1 MSPEEAAV
9 MDRFLV
15 RLWPTSACNPII
27 TRGSETIML
36 NLKIRTL
43 CLSAGLVVTMAASS
57 MAADI
62 TGAGSS
68 FIAPVLS
75 KWAEGYKA
83 ATNNTVNYQS
93 VGSGAGIKQ
102 LLDKTI
108 IFGASDAP
116 MSDADLEK
124 NGIAQF
130 PMISGG
136 IVVSYNI
143 EGVKPGELVLD
154 GKTLA
159 EIFLGKITKWDDA
172 AIKALNPNL
181 KLPSTAVSVVY
192 RADSS
197 GTTFNF
203 TNYLSKVSPEWKEKV
218 GSKTAVEWPVGFGAK
233 GSEGVSTTVNQTAGS
248 ISYVEYSYVVANKIG
263 FAKMKNSAGKVIEP
277 SLDTFKAAAS
287 NADWAHAKNFN
298 LIITDQPGEKSWPIA
313 ASTWVMLYK
322 KPADAAANEEALKF
336 FKWAY
341 EKGQKD
347 ASDLSYL
354 PVPETVAKVVEDSW
368 KKDFG
373 TK

>member
-1 MSPEEAAV
+1 M
-9 MDRFLV
+9 F
-15 RLWPTSACNPII
+15 NH
-27 TRGSETIML
+27 
-36 NLKIRTL
+36 KIRSL
-43 CLSAGLVVTMAASS
+43 CLSAGLVVAMAASAS
-57 MAADI
+57 AADL

-68 FIAPVLS
+68 FIAPVMS
-75 KWAEGYKA
+75 KWAENYKA
-83 ATNNTVNYQS
+83 ATSNAVNYQS

-102 LLDKTI
+102 LVDKTI
-108 IFGASDAP
+108 VFAASDKP

-124 NGIAQF
+124 NGVAQF

-143 EGVKPGELVLD
+143 AGVKPGELVLD

-159 EIFLGKITKWDDA
+159 DIFLGKIAKWDDA
-172 AIKALNPNL
+172 AIKALNPDL
-181 KLPSTAVSVVY
+181 KLPSTAISVVY

-203 TNYLSKVSPEWKEKV
+203 TDYLSKVSPEWKEKA
-218 GSKTAVEWPVGFGAK
+218 GSNTTVEWPVGFGAK

-248 ISYVEYSYVVANKIG
+248 ISYVEYSYVVANHIG
-263 FAKMKNSAGKVIEP
+263 FAKMKNAAGKVIEP
-277 SLDTFKAAAS
+277 SLNTFEAAAS
-287 NADWAHAKNFN
+287 SADWAHAKNFN
-298 LIITDQPGEKSWPIA
+298 LIITNQPGEKSWPIA

-322 KPADAAANEEALKF
+322 KPADAAANDEALKF

-341 EKGQKD
+341 EKGQKE
-347 ASDLSYL
+347 ATGLSYL
-354 PVPETVAKVVEDSW
+354 PVPEAVVKVVEESW

>member
-1 MSPEEAAV
+1 
-9 MDRFLV
+9 
-15 RLWPTSACNPII
+15 
-27 TRGSETIML
+27 ML

-43 CLSAGLVVTMAASS
+43 CLSAGLAVVMAGSA

-83 ATNNTVNYQS
+83 ATKNTVNYQS

-108 IFGASDAP
+108 VFGASDKP

-136 IVVSYNI
+136 IVVSYNV
-143 EGVKPGELVLD
+143 EGVKAGELVLD
-154 GKTLA
+154 GTTLA
-159 EIFLGKITKWDDA
+159 DIFLGKIAKWDDA
-172 AIKALNPNL
+172 AIKALNPSV
-181 KLPSTAVSVVY
+181 KLPSTPISVVY

-203 TNYLSKVSPEWKEKV
+203 TDYLSKVSPDWKSKV
-218 GSKTAVEWPVGFGAK
+218 GSNTAVEWPVGFGAK

-248 ISYVEYSYVVANKIG
+248 ISYVEYSYVVANHIG
-263 FAKMKNSAGKVIEP
+263 FAKMKNAAGKVIEP
-277 SLDTFKAAAS
+277 NLETFKAAAS

-298 LIITDQPGEKSWPIA
+298 LIITNQPGEKSWPIA

-322 KPADAAANEEALKF
+322 KPADAASNEEALKF

-341 EKGQKD
+341 EKGQKSATD
-347 ASDLSYL
+347 MSYL
-354 PVPETVAKVVEDSW
+354 PVPETVAKVVEESW

>member
-1 MSPEEAAV
+1 
-9 MDRFLV
+9 
-15 RLWPTSACNPII
+15 
-27 TRGSETIML
+27 
-36 NLKIRTL
+36 
-43 CLSAGLVVTMAASS
+43 
-57 MAADI
+57 
-62 TGAGSS
+62 
-68 FIAPVLS
+68 
-75 KWAEGYKA
+75 
-83 ATNNTVNYQS
+83 
-93 VGSGAGIKQ
+93 
-102 LLDKTI
+102 
-108 IFGASDAP
+108 

-136 IVVSYNI
+136 IVVSYNVA
-143 EGVKPGELVLD
+143 GVKPGELVLD

-159 EIFLGKITKWDDA
+159 DIFLGKIAKWDDA
-172 AIKALNPNL
+172 AIKALNPDV
-181 KLPSTAVSVVY
+181 KLPSTPISVVY

-203 TNYLSKVSPEWKEKV
+203 TDYLGKVSPEWKEKV
-218 GSKTAVEWPVGFGAK
+218 GSDTAVEWPVGFGAK

-248 ISYVEYSYVVANKIG
+248 ISYVEYSYVVANHIG
-263 FAKMKNSAGKVIEP
+263 FAKMKNAAGKVIEP

-298 LIITDQPGEKSWPIA
+298 LIITNQPGEKSWPIA

-341 EKGQKD
+341 EKGQKE
-347 ASDLSYL
+347 ATDLSYL
-354 PVPETVAKVVEDSW
+354 PVPETVAKVVEESW

>member
-1 MSPEEAAV
+1 MIDHKFRS
-9 MDRFLV
+9 
-15 RLWPTSACNPII
+15 
-27 TRGSETIML
+27 
-36 NLKIRTL
+36 L
-43 CLSAGLVVTMAASS
+43 CLSAGLVVAMAASAS
-57 MAADI
+57 AADL

-68 FIAPVLS
+68 FIAPVMS
-75 KWAEGYKA
+75 KWAEEYKA
-83 ATNNTVNYQS
+83 ATSNAVNYQS

-108 IFGASDAP
+108 VFAASDKP

-124 NGIAQF
+124 NGVAQF

-143 EGVKPGELVLD
+143 AGVKPGELVLD

-159 EIFLGKITKWDDA
+159 DIFLGKIATWDDA
-172 AIKALNPNL
+172 AIKALNPDL
-181 KLPSTAVSVVY
+181 KLPSTAISVVY

-203 TNYLSKVSPEWKEKV
+203 TDYLSKVSPEWKEKA
-218 GSKTAVEWPVGFGAK
+218 GSNTTVDWPVGFGAK

-248 ISYVEYSYVVANKIG
+248 ISYVEYSYVVANHIG
-263 FAKMKNSAGKVIEP
+263 FAKMKNAAGKVIEP
-277 SLDTFKAAAS
+277 SLNTFEAAAS
-287 NADWAHAKNFN
+287 SADWAHAKNFN
-298 LIITDQPGEKSWPIA
+298 LIITNQPGEKSWPIA

-322 KPADAAANEEALKF
+322 KPTDAAANDEALKF

-341 EKGQKD
+341 EKGQKE
-347 ASDLSYL
+347 ATGLSYL
-354 PVPETVAKVVEDSW
+354 PVPEAVVKVVEESW

>member
-1 MSPEEAAV
+1 
-9 MDRFLV
+9 
-15 RLWPTSACNPII
+15 
-27 TRGSETIML
+27 ML
-36 NLKIRTL
+36 NLKLRSL
-43 CLSAGLVVTMAASS
+43 CLTAGLVASMS
-57 MAADI
+57 ATAMAADI

-83 ATNNTVNYQS
+83 ETNNVVNYQS

-108 IFGASDAP
+108 IFGASDKP
-116 MSDADLEK
+116 MSDKDLEK

-143 EGVKPGELVLD
+143 DGVKPGELVLD

-159 EIFLGKITKWDDA
+159 DIFLGKVAKWDDA
-172 AIKALNPNL
+172 AIKALNPEL
-181 KLPSTAVSVVY
+181 KLPSSPISVVY

-203 TNYLSKVSPEWKEKV
+203 TDYLSKVSPEWKEKV
-218 GSKTAVEWPVGFGAK
+218 GSDTAVEWPVGFGAK
-233 GSEGVSTTVNQTAGS
+233 GSEGVSTTVNQTSGS

-263 FAKMKNSAGKVIEP
+263 FAKMKNAAGKVIEP
-277 SLDTFKAAAS
+277 NLDTFKAAAS

-298 LIITDQPGEKSWPIA
+298 LIITNQPGEQSWPIA

-322 KPADAAANEEALKF
+322 NPADAAKNEEALKF
-336 FKWAY
+336 FKWSY
-341 EKGQKD
+341 EKGQK
-347 ASDLSYL
+347 AATDLSYL
-354 PVPETVAKVVEDSW
+354 AVPDSVAKVVEESW

-373 TK
+373 AK

>member
-1 MSPEEAAV
+1 M
-9 MDRFLV
+9 F
-15 RLWPTSACNPII
+15 NH
-27 TRGSETIML
+27 
-36 NLKIRTL
+36 KIRSL
-43 CLSAGLVVTMAASS
+43 CLSAGLVVAMAASAS
-57 MAADI
+57 AADL

-68 FIAPVLS
+68 FIAPVMS
-75 KWAEGYKA
+75 KWAENYKA
-83 ATNNTVNYQS
+83 ATSNAVNYQS

-108 IFGASDAP
+108 VFAASDKP

-124 NGIAQF
+124 NGVAQF

-143 EGVKPGELVLD
+143 AGVKPGELVLD

-159 EIFLGKITKWDDA
+159 DIFLGKIAKWDDA
-172 AIKALNPNL
+172 AIKALNPDA
-181 KLPSTAVSVVY
+181 KLPSAPISVVY

-203 TNYLSKVSPEWKEKV
+203 TDYLSKVSPEWKEKA
-218 GSKTAVEWPVGFGAK
+218 GSNTTVEWPVGFGAK

-248 ISYVEYSYVVANKIG
+248 ISYVEYSYVVANHIG
-263 FAKMKNSAGKVIEP
+263 FAKMKNAAGKVIEP
-277 SLDTFKAAAS
+277 SLNTFEAAAS
-287 NADWAHAKNFN
+287 SADWAHAKNFN
-298 LIITDQPGEKSWPIA
+298 LIITNQPGEKSWPIA

-322 KPADAAANEEALKF
+322 KPGDAAANDEALKF

-341 EKGQKD
+341 EKGQKE
-347 ASDLSYL
+347 ATGLSYL
-354 PVPETVAKVVEDSW
+354 PVPETVVKVVEESW

>member
-1 MSPEEAAV
+1 
-9 MDRFLV
+9 
-15 RLWPTSACNPII
+15 
-27 TRGSETIML
+27 ML
-36 NLKIRTL
+36 NLKLRSL
-43 CLSAGLVVTMAASS
+43 CLTAGLVVTMAASA

-83 ATNNTVNYQS
+83 ATNNVVNYQS

-108 IFGASDAP
+108 VFGASDKP

-136 IVVSYNI
+136 IVVSYNV

-159 EIFLGKITKWDDA
+159 DIFLGKIAKWDDA
-172 AIKALNPNL
+172 AIKALNPDV
-181 KLPSTAVSVVY
+181 KLPSTAISVVY

-203 TNYLSKVSPEWKEKV
+203 TDYLSKVSPEWKEKV
-218 GSKTAVEWPVGFGAK
+218 GSNTAVEWPVGFGAK

-248 ISYVEYSYVVANKIG
+248 ISYVEYSYVVANHIG

-277 SLDTFKAAAS
+277 SLETFKAAAS
-287 NADWAHAKNFN
+287 NADWAKAKNFN
-298 LIITDQPGEKSWPIA
+298 LIITNQPGEKSWPIA
-313 ASTWVMLYK
+313 ASTWVLLYK
-322 KPADAAANEEALKF
+322 KPADAAKNEEALKF
-336 FKWAY
+336 FKWSY
-341 EKGQKD
+341 EHGQKD
-347 ASDLSYL
+347 ATALSYL
-354 PVPETVAKVVEDSW
+354 AIPDNVVEIVEKSW
-368 KKDFG
+368 KTEFG

>member
-1 MSPEEAAV
+1 
-9 MDRFLV
+9 
-15 RLWPTSACNPII
+15 
-27 TRGSETIML
+27 ML

-43 CLSAGLVVTMAASS
+43 CLSAGLAVIMTASA

-83 ATNNTVNYQS
+83 ATNNTINYQS

-108 IFGASDAP
+108 VFGASDAP

-136 IVVSYNI
+136 IVVSYNV
-143 EGVKPGELVLD
+143 EGVKPGELILD

-159 EIFLGKITKWDDA
+159 DIFLGKIAKWDDA
-172 AIKALNPNL
+172 AIKALNPTV
-181 KLPSTAVSVVY
+181 KLPSTPISVVY

-203 TNYLSKVSPEWKEKV
+203 TNYLSKVSPEWKDKV
-218 GSKTAVEWPVGFGAK
+218 GSKTAVDWPIGFGAK

-248 ISYVEYSYVVANKIG
+248 ISYVEYSYVVANHIG
-263 FAKMKNSAGKVIEP
+263 FAKMKNAAGKVVEP
-277 SLDTFKAAAS
+277 SLDTFKAASS

-298 LIITDQPGEKSWPIA
+298 LIITNQPGEKSWPIA
-313 ASTWVMLYK
+313 ASTWVLLYK
-322 KPADAAANEEALKF
+322 KPADPAQNEAALKF
-336 FKWAY
+336 FKWSY

-347 ASDLSYL
+347 ATELSYL
-354 PVPETVAKVVEDSW
+354 PVPETVAKVVEESW

>member
-1 MSPEEAAV
+1 MFNHKLRS
-9 MDRFLV
+9 
-15 RLWPTSACNPII
+15 
-27 TRGSETIML
+27 
-36 NLKIRTL
+36 L
-43 CLSAGLVVTMAASS
+43 CLTAGLVASMAASAV
-57 MAADI
+57 AADI

-83 ATNNTVNYQS
+83 ETNNVVNYQS

-108 IFGASDAP
+108 IFGASDKP

-136 IVVSYNI
+136 IVVTYNI
-143 EGVKPGELVLD
+143 EGVKPGELVVD
-154 GKTLA
+154 GKTLSD
-159 EIFLGKITKWDDA
+159 IFLGTIAKWDDPA
-172 AIKALNPNL
+172 LKALNPDL
-181 KLPSTAVSVVY
+181 KLPSTPISVVY

-203 TNYLSKVSPEWKEKV
+203 TDYLSKVSPEWKEKV
-218 GSKTAVEWPVGFGAK
+218 GSNTAVEWPVGFGAK

-263 FAKMKNSAGKVIEP
+263 FAKMKNAAGKVVEP
-277 SLDTFKAAAS
+277 NLDTFKSAAS
-287 NADWAHAKNFN
+287 NADWANAKNFN
-298 LIITDQPGEKSWPIA
+298 LIITNQPGDTSWPIA

-336 FKWAY
+336 FKWSYA
-341 EKGQKD
+341 KGQK
-347 ASDLSYL
+347 AATDLSYL
-354 PVPETVAKVVEDSW
+354 PVPESVAKVVEESW
-368 KKDFG
+368 KTHFG
-373 TK
+373 TM